1 MDRFERFVIDSLYW
15 PASSSK
21 PIAFLFRF
29 RAAISVDAEPAKGSN
44 MVSPSLVWHRIM
56 RSKAEI
62 GLGVACFVPFCF
74 LVRVSGMSV
83 HTLGIRLKGL
93 TLCPLNPFLN
103 WFGSCEYWCSL
114 FQINFLLSFTNHM
127 ISSLV

>member
-1 MDRFERFVIDSLYW
+1 MLDWFDRFAIDSLYW

-29 RAAISVDAEPAKGSN
+29 RAAIRAEAEPAKGSN
-44 MVSPSLVWHRIM
+44 TVSPSLVWHRIM
-56 RSKAEI
+56 RSKAKI

-83 HTLGIRLKGL
+83 HTFVMRLKGL
-93 TLCPLNPFLN
+93 TA
-103 WFGSCEYWCSL
+103 
-114 FQINFLLSFTNHM
+114 
-127 ISSLV
+127 